1 MSGYDGIGATGSSV
15 GSRRAGR
22 DSGRGTVEISFDMGR
37 LNVDAGLRF
46 GTKVRSSS
54 TDNTSVRAD
63 FLLAC

>member
-1 MSGYDGIGATGSSV
+1 MSGYDSIGATGSSV

-37 LNVDAGLRF
+37 LNGDAGLRF
-46 GTKVRSSS
+46 GTQVHSSS

-63 FLLAC
+63 FLLAG